1 MEQVEK
7 NENKKKTNFFT
18 FLYFSV
24 GQVEIFLENPTE
36 EIMVFSVKKKN
47 TIMTRTIEWLT
58 LCKKI
63 ERTTKTNEKKKV
75 VKYAIPIFL

>member
-24 GQVEIFLENPTE
+24 GRQVEIFLENPTE

-63 ERTTKTNEKKKV
+63 ERTTKTNEKKK
-75 VKYAIPIFL
+75 